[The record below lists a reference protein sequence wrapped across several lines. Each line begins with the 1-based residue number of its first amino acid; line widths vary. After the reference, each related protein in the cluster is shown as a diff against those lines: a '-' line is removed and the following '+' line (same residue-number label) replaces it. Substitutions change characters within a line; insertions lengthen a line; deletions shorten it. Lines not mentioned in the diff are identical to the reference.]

1 MSNTHDFDIENANG
15 ANFRSNLNNALDDI
29 QSTNSGTSEPTTK
42 VAGKLWIDTTNNLI
56 KIRNNANNG
65 WVTLGSSNTHNMG
78 FATLASPTFSGT
90 VTSGGDIV
98 CNSTGRLK
106 LPVGTTAQRPG
117 SPATGDSRW
126 NTTLSQ
132 QEVYNGT
139 SWERVGGVPAGSIF
153 WFASETV
160 PTGYLECSGA
170 AVSRTTY
177 AQLFSA
183 IGVVHGSGDGSSTF
197 NIPDLRGEF
206 VRGYD
211 HGRNVDSGRGFGS
224 AQAENWKSFTLK
236 SENVGNSAYLHE
248 AHMGKQ
254 TTSFSPT
261 GGNRFFSGK
270 WEVPATGLSLK
281 WDSDEIRSR
290 NIALMA
296 VIKY

>member
-29 QSTNSGTSEPTTK
+29 QSTNSGASEPTTK
-42 VAGKLWIDTTNNLI
+42 VAYKLWIDTTNSKI
-56 KIRNNANNG
+56 KIRNGANNG
-65 WVTLGSSNTHNMG
+65 WVELGSTGAEMG
-78 FATLASPTFSGT
+78 HATVSSPSFTGT
-90 VTSGGDIV
+90 VTSAGDIV

-132 QEVYNGT
+132 QEVYNGS

-153 WFASETV
+153 WFGSSTV
-160 PTGYLECSGA
+160 PTGYLECSGT

-183 IGVVHGSGDGSSTF
+183 IGITHGSGNGSSTF
-197 NIPDLRGEF
+197 NVPDLRGEF

-211 HGRNVDSGRGFGS
+211 HGRGVDSGRGFGS
-224 AQAENWKSFTLK
+224 AQGDEFKNHQHQFGGDDQVQSQGSYTNLGTFNYDATSVT
-236 SENVGNSAYLHE
+236 SGS
-248 AHMGKQ
+248 GKRMR
-254 TTSFSPT
+254 TKDDSTNT
-261 GGNRFFSGK
+261 GGT
-270 WEVPATGLSLK
+270 EVRP
-281 WDSDEIRSR
+281 R